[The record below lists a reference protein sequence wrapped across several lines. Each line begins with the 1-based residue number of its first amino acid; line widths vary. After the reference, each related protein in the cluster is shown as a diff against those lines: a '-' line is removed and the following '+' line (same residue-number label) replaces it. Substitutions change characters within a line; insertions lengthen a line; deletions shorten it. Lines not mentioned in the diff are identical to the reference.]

1 MRELSE
7 NEFDGAVAQGFTL
20 VDFSAEWCG
29 PCKAL
34 LPTITKLSTE
44 YAGKVQFYGVDIDK
58 TQSIALKCGV
68 MSVPTLIL
76 FKQGQ
81 PVAAVFSTIAPNGA
95 GPSPA
100 ISTTRTP

>member
-1 MRELSE
+1 MQELSE

-34 LPTITKLSTE
+34 LPTINKLATE
-44 YAGKVQFYGVDIDK
+44 YAGRMSVYGVDIDK
-58 TQSIALKCGV
+58 TQSIAMKCGV

-76 FKQGQ
+76 FKQGKQ
-81 PVAAVFSTIAPNGA
+81 VDRVVGMVSERDLRKKIDAALS
-95 GPSPA
+95 
-100 ISTTRTP
+100 

>member
-1 MRELSE
+1 MQELSE
-7 NEFDGAVAQGFTL
+7 NEFDGAIAQGFTL

-34 LPTITKLSTE
+34 LPTINKLATE
-44 YAGKVQFYGVDIDK
+44 YAGRMSVYEVDIDK

-76 FKQGQ
+76 FRQGK
-81 PVAAVFSTIAPNGA
+81 PVERIVGMVSERDLRKKIDASL
-95 GPSPA
+95 S
-100 ISTTRTP
+100 

>member
-1 MRELSE
+1 MHELSE
-7 NEFDGAVAQGFTL
+7 NEFDAAVARGFAL

-34 LPTITKLSTE
+34 LPTINKLAAE
-44 YAGKVQFYGVDIDK
+44 YSGRMSVFGVDIDR

-76 FKQGQ
+76 FNNGK
-81 PVAAVFSTIAPNGA
+81 PVERIVGMVSERDLRKKIDAQLT
-95 GPSPA
+95 
-100 ISTTRTP
+100 